1 MGFYREI
8 FYWLKHL
15 RFFDVKCS
23 LLSALE
29 FARGEF
35 FKRERMPLPRV
46 VQLEPTTKCNFDCI
60 TCTRKSLPKSRLNR
74 DLTVQDFHA
83 ILGRVPT
90 LKVVKLQGLGEPLMN
105 QHIWEILEYG
115 KRRGIKFLTTIN
127 GSLLNPPNIGK
138 LLKYFD
144 SICISIDS
152 INPETFEYIRRGAKY
167 EDIINN
173 LKLLVENKRKFKAAT
188 EVGVN
193 FVASHLN
200 YHEIPDLCRLG
211 SKLGLNFIYIVEVE
225 NWATPEEKEYHQQ
238 LEFIREARKV
248 KRKIRR
254 LILDARRKYGKLP
267 IFHGD
272 SNRRKPKCSWCFSK
286 CFITVDGYVTPCC
299 IRMNPKVFNFGNIFE
314 EKFNNIW
321 NGEKMRKFRLS
332 MMKDKANPI
341 CDQCPD

>member
-8 FYWLKHL
+8 FYGLKHL
-15 RFFDVKCS
+15 RCFDVKFS
-23 LLSALE
+23 LWSALE
-29 FARGEF
+29 FARGEI
-35 FKRERMPLPRV
+35 FKRERMPLPKL
-46 VQLEPTTKCNFDCI
+46 VQLEPTTKCNFNCI
-60 TCTRKSLPKSRLNR
+60 TCTRKSLSKSRLNR

-83 ILGRVPT
+83 ILGKIPT
-90 LKVVKLQGLGEPLMN
+90 LKVIKLQGLGEPLMN
-105 QHIWEILEYG
+105 QHIWKILEYG
-115 KRRGIKFLTTIN
+115 KRRRIKFSTTTN
-127 GSLLNPPNIGK
+127 GSLLNLPNVEK

-144 SICISIDS
+144 SICVSIDS
-152 INPETFEYIRRGAKY
+152 INPETFEYIRKGAKY

-173 LKLLVENKRKFKAAT
+173 LKLLVEIKRKVKVAT

-200 YHEIPDLCRLG
+200 YHEIPDLCRLA

-225 NWATPEEKEYHQQ
+225 NWATPKEKEYYQQ
-238 LEFIREARKV
+238 SEFIRDARKV

-254 LILDARRKYGKLP
+254 LILDAREKYRKLAIYHK
-267 IFHGD
+267 D

-299 IRMNPKVFNFGNIFE
+299 IRMNPEVFNFGNIFE
-314 EKFNNIW
+314 EPFNNIW

-332 MMKDKANPI
+332 MMKDKANFI